1 MVSVGS
7 AVVVETL
14 ARGDWVPALVPVTL
28 DRPAAG
34 PGTVDY
40 ATADGTALAALRAR
54 DYQPASGVVAFTS
67 VADNLVSGDTNGRP
81 DLFVRGPFT

>member
-1 MVSVGS
+1 VGS

-28 DRPAAG
+28 DRPAVG
-34 PGTVDY
+34 PVTVDY
-40 ATADGTALAALRAR
+40 ATADGTALAALPAR
-54 DYQPASGVVAFTS
+54 DYQPASGT
-67 VADNLVSGDTNGRP
+67 LVSGDTNGRP